1 MVNHYDDAATA
12 IWTENTS
19 QKYKFIAYTRLCY
32 ARLM

>member
-19 QKYKFIAYTRLCY
+19 QKYKFIACTKV
-32 ARLM
+32 